1 MVRIGI
7 LGSVGSGKTF
17 IANIFKELSF
27 NIFSADNE
35 VANIYK
41 NNKIVNKKIAKFFKL
56 KLYKGK
62 INKQDL
68 RDSLKKNP
76 KKFKFLNKTIHP
88 IVRKRLAI
96 FLSRFKK
103 NKLVVLDIPLLV
115 ENKMLNF
122 VDILVLVKTR
132 SNSFLS
138 RIKKRKN
145 LDKQFLN
152 ILKKQQASEK
162 IKESYADFIIY
173 NSSKN
178 KVKLQVKNI
187 IDKILLIN
195 D

>member
-1 MVRIGI
+1 MIRVGL
-7 LGSVGSGKTF
+7 LGSVGSGKSF
-17 IANIFKELSF
+17 VANIFRELGF

-35 VANIYK
+35 VADIYK
-41 NNKIVNKKIAKFFKL
+41 KNKSVNKKISKFFKL

-62 INKQDL
+62 INKQEL
-68 RDSLKKNP
+68 RNSLKKNP
-76 KKFKFLNKTIHP
+76 NKFRFLNKIIHP
-88 IVRKRLAI
+88 IVRKKLVL

-115 ENKMLNF
+115 ENKMFNF
-122 VDILVLVKTR
+122 VDILILVKTR
-132 SNSFLS
+132 SRSFLS

-152 ILKKQQASEK
+152 ILKKQQANEK
-162 IKESYADFIIY
+162 IKENYADFIIY

-187 IDKILLIN
+187 IDKILLN
-195 D
+195 